1 MALYDDG
8 KIRFDD
14 EFINQFDELTQD
26 YLRIKR
32 YNLVDSVKS
41 EYCTIEN
48 WLYNQDVYEIERE
61 ILWFFLGHKN
71 TTVKTCVGDFVSS
84 LVVYDVLIKTLKDID
99 EQMKEENNWD

>member
-8 KIRFDD
+8 KTRFDD

-26 YLRIKR
+26 FLRIKR

-41 EYCTIEN
+41 KYCTIEN
-48 WLYNQDVYEIERE
+48 WLYNQDVYEIEQE

-71 TTVKTCVGDFVSS
+71 TTVKTCVENFVSS